1 MHRLELPYPVSVN
14 RYYRNF
20 RGMTVRSAEARDY
33 KSAVHA
39 MAVNLGV
46 SDPLSGAIH
55 VEISYHPKRPKKY
68 TGGSVRAFDLDNC
81 LKVAIDALNGIAWH
95 DDKQITFL
103 AIRKGEPVPDGALIV
118 QWRADDQQH
127 MRTE

>member
-1 MHRLELPYPVSVN
+1 MHRIELPYPISAN
-14 RYYRNF
+14 RYWRIF
-20 RGMTVRSAEARDY
+20 RGMAVKSAEARDY

-39 MAVNLGV
+39 LAMDLGM
-46 SDPLSGAIH
+46 DEPLSGAVH
-55 VEISYHPKRPKKY
+55 VEIAYHPKRPKKY
-68 TGGSVRAFDLDNC
+68 TGGPVRSFDIDNT

-118 QWRADDQQH
+118 QWRLDDQPNH
-127 MRTE
+127 